1 MNKTQKIHK
10 VVKQWLEH
18 AEEDLRL
25 AKHTFSIICAT
36 NVFLINHSLFEA
48 LSINQLDKV

>member
-1 MNKTQKIHK
+1 MSKTQKIHK

-25 AKHTFSIICAT
+25 AKHAFSEKKKGTGI
-36 NVFLINHSLFEA
+36 
-48 LSINQLDKV
+48 LSHGRK